1 MTKPQ
6 LMTAVMDII
15 TSEHSS
21 AWKRFQIK
29 ALLEKEDVYE
39 LVEAMTDLLILL
51 NIKVELLQKRSEGGN
66 HV

>member
-1 MTKPQ
+1 MTT
-6 LMTAVMDII
+6 LTDII
-15 TSEHSS
+15 SSEHSP
-21 AWKRFQIK
+21 AWKRFQVK

-51 NIKVELLQKRSEGGN
+51 NIKVEQLQKHSEGKN